1 MQIDDDDTSLLK
13 IFVRE
18 AITANL
24 ESIHSCINNERYE
37 EAAELLI
44 KLEKEKK
51 FKDKYFPE
59 LEINY

>member
-13 IFVRE
+13 IFICE

-37 EAAELLI
+37 EAAELLM

-51 FKDKYFPE
+51 
-59 LEINY
+59 I